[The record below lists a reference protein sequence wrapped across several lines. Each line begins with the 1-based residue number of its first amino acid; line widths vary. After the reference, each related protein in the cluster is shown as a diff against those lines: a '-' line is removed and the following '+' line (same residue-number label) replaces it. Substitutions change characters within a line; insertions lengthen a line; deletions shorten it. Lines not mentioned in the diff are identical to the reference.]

1 MGIRHQHRTGSATMQ
16 SLLRI
21 VIILVML
28 AIVVSLAQ
36 ALFHLTSARGDSRR
50 MVRALTI
57 RIGLSVALFLL
68 LMIAWYAG
76 LISPHGL
83 GGH

>member
-1 MGIRHQHRTGSATMQ
+1 MQ

-36 ALFHLTSARGDSRR
+36 ALFHLTSVRGDSRR

-57 RIGLSVALFLL
+57 RIGLSVALFVL

-83 GGH
+83 GGR

>member
-1 MGIRHQHRTGSATMQ
+1 MGIRHHRRTGSAIVQ
-16 SLLRI
+16 SVLRI
-21 VIILVML
+21 LIILVLL
-28 AIVVSLAQ
+28 AIVASLGQ

-50 MVRALTI
+50 MARALTI
-57 RIGLSVALFLL
+57 RVGLSVALFLL

-83 GGH
+83 GGR